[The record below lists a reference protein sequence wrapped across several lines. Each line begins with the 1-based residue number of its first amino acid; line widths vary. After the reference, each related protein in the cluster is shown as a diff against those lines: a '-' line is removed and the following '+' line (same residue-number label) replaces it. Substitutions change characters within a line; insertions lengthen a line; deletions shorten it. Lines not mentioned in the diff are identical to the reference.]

1 MILFS
6 CPHFQPSLK
15 VSQESQSP
23 HLGQLGPQDRAA
35 GQLGILRQGIK
46 RLVTG
51 ISQASGVSQVTVR
64 QWKSLLSFRK
74 STWFPHGGWR
84 HS

>member
-15 VSQESQSP
+15 GSQESQSP

-35 GQLGILRQGIK
+35 GQLGTLRQGIK

-51 ISQASGVSQVTVR
+51 ISQASGVSQVHCLAVEI
-64 QWKSLLSFRK
+64 SSILSK
-74 STWFPHGGWR
+74 KHMVPTWR
-84 HS
+84 MAT